1 MALGL
6 LVLKIMVWVYMEIAL
21 FASVISPHCSGG
33 IYAYGVVQTVIHGI
47 FLFTICCM
55 STCK

>member
-1 MALGL
+1 
-6 LVLKIMVWVYMEIAL
+6 MVWVYMEIAL